1 MLTLEGGIPHK
12 TVLSGTV
19 ARTKGK
25 GSGVTTLGSIEGLG
39 NFGDIRVKLT
49 SPPFLVREYPF
60 HDKGPHARGREIDCH
75 TADMR
80 LPFLRAPRAADSG
93 TRTMSE
99 LCLTSHRPLARI
111 MEVK

>member
-19 ARTKGK
+19 ART
-25 GSGVTTLGSIEGLG
+25 I
-39 NFGDIRVKLT
+39 
-49 SPPFLVREYPF
+49 REYPF

-80 LPFLRAPRAADSG
+80 LPFLAAPRAPDSG

-99 LCLTSHRPLARI
+99 PCLTSHRPLARI

>member
-1 MLTLEGGIPHK
+1 VLTLEGGIPHK

-60 HDKGPHARGREIDCH
+60 SMDKGPHARGREIDCH
-75 TADMR
+75 IAETGAGTR
-80 LPFLRAPRAADSG
+80 LPCCP
-93 TRTMSE
+93 
-99 LCLTSHRPLARI
+99 PLALRLRQTNG
-111 MEVK
+111 ERAVFDLSPCSG